1 MKRILIL
8 TAFSLLFICAAY
20 TQNSKVESLRI
31 AYLTKRLS
39 LTPEEAKL
47 FWPIYEQ
54 YKKETKDLRIKY
66 QAVLKTEPEDM
77 NGKSDAEAEKMLA
90 DMIAFK
96 QAQVDLI
103 KKFTNEFSKAISKK
117 KIVLLYKDEEDFN
130 RELIKKL
137 QKNGTPQR
145 PLIGDE

>member
-1 MKRILIL
+1 MKRIIIF
-8 TAFSLLFICAAY
+8 TVFSLFITAAY

-54 YKKETKDLRIKY
+54 YKKETKELRTKY
-66 QAVLKTEPEDM
+66 QAVLKSEPEDL
-77 NGKSDAEAEKMLA
+77 NAKSDAEAEKMLA

-103 KKFTNEFSKAISKK
+103 KKFTSEFSKAISKK
-117 KIVLLYKDEEDFN
+117 KIVLLYKAEEDFK

-137 QKNGTPQR
+137 QKNGTQQR
-145 PLIGDE
+145 PLIGEE